1 MSWFL
6 STIALIY
13 QAFLLITNTGGV
25 GLMEIFCQGG
35 QEGGDKTVSSPT
47 ARPFTVLVEG
57 NVGSGKSSFLDIMES
72 WPGVTVFQ
80 EPVDVWRNVGG
91 QNLFN
96 DMISQPTRWTTTFQL
111 FSTMTR

>member
-1 MSWFL
+1 MK
-6 STIALIY
+6 
-13 QAFLLITNTGGV
+13 
-25 GLMEIFCQGG
+25 IFRQGG
-35 QEGGDKTVSSPT
+35 EDGGDKIVSSPT
-47 ARPFTVLVEG
+47 TRPFTVLVEG

-72 WPGVTVFQ
+72 WPGVRVFQ

-96 DMISQPTRWTTTFQL
+96 DMISQPRRWTTTFQL